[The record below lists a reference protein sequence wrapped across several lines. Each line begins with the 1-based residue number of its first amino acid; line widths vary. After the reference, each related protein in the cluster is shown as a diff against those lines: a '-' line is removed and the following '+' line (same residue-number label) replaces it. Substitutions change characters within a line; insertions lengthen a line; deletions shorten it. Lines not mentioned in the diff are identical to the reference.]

1 MVVLMLGDFILE
13 LLFVYQSEELFW
25 TFLNGG
31 LLALVF
37 FFALLAGRT
46 DPGFLH
52 SPKRYGFGQM
62 LEAFP
67 PFELCPTCG
76 VVVTARSRHC
86 AYCRRCVERY
96 DHHCPWINNCV
107 GLRNHYL
114 FVLFIAS
121 VFALLLVKIVMICR
135 SFKGNSKGAEYLTL
149 VSDHKSLTLI
159 VRIAILCAAAFFISL
174 VAVLNLVHCTNF
186 MLGKTT
192 NERFAVSKR
201 VTAESLDEE
210 LRTVSSKGSRRTD
223 M

>member
-1 MVVLMLGDFILE
+1 MLD
-13 LLFVYQSEELFW
+13 
-25 TFLNGG
+25 
-31 LLALVF
+31 
-37 FFALLAGRT
+37 
-46 DPGFLH
+46 
-52 SPKRYGFGQM
+52 
-62 LEAFP
+62 AFP
-67 PFELCPTCG
+67 PFELCPTCE

-114 FVLFIAS
+114 FIAFIAS
-121 VFALLLVKIVMICR
+121 VFLMLLLKIAMICR
-135 SFKGNSKGAEYLTL
+135 SFAGDAEGAMYLAVVYEQL
-149 VSDHKSLTLI
+149 KNPLI

-192 NERFAVSKR
+192 NERFAASKR